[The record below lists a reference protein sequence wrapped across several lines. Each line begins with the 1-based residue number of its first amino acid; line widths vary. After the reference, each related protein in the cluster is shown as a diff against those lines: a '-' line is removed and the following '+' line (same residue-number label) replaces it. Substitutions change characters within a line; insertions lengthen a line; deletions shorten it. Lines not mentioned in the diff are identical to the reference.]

1 MKTYQEFMQLV
12 EQIPHMTQTTASLQR
27 SKDQRLASMRHRRH
41 VHGELAH
48 TADTERQAKRNLD
61 QFA

>member
-12 EQIPHMTQTTASLQR
+12 EQIPHMTPTPASLAR
-27 SKDQRLASMRHRRH
+27 SKDIRIASRMQRANVS
-41 VHGELAH
+41 GKLAH

>member
-1 MKTYQEFMQLV
+1 MQLV
-12 EQIPHMTQTTASLQR
+12 EQIPHMTPTPASLAR
-27 SKDQRLASMRHRRH
+27 SKDIRIASRMQRANVS
-41 VHGELAH
+41 GKLAH